1 MNNFKKP
8 NLGSLEAN
16 YKTLVTQIDHLIE
29 EGYSS
34 DELAAVS
41 TPIGLSIGAETPEE
55 IALSVLA
62 EIIML
67 RRGARGERLSS

>member
-34 DELAAVS
+34 DVLAAVS